1 MEQHEHTKY
10 TKAALQIMLLRQRLA
25 REEAENTE
33 LLDALQLAE
42 EVLQRRC
49 IEILQDKGEKVFLGS
64 DPQQAEKILSA
75 CDAIDIDLLKLII
88 KGYRYFDIAEIL
100 HVSESTIKY
109 RLKRIISIS
118 GFETRDEVIDVM
130 KVFLS

>member
-25 REEAENTE
+25 REEAKNTQ

-49 IEILQDKGEKVFLGS
+49 IEILQDKGKKVFLGT
-64 DPQQAEKILSA
+64 DPQQTEKILSVMEEHNA
-75 CDAIDIDLLKLII
+75 RKQ
-88 KGYRYFDIAEIL
+88 KG
-100 HVSESTIKY
+100 
-109 RLKRIISIS
+109 
-118 GFETRDEVIDVM
+118 
-130 KVFLS
+130 

>member
-25 REEAENTE
+25 REEAENTQ

-49 IEILQDKGEKVFLGS
+49 IEILQDKGKKVFLGT
-64 DPQQAEKILSA
+64 DPQQAEKIRA
-75 CDAIDIDLLKLII
+75 AFQEK
-88 KGYRYFDIAEIL
+88 
-100 HVSESTIKY
+100 
-109 RLKRIISIS
+109 
-118 GFETRDEVIDVM
+118 
-130 KVFLS
+130 

>member
-42 EVLQRRC
+42 EVLQQRC
-49 IEILQDKGEKVFLGS
+49 IEIMQDKGEKVFLGS
-64 DPQQAEKILSA
+64 DPQQAEKILSVMEEH
-75 CDAIDIDLLKLII
+75 DARNQK
-88 KGYRYFDIAEIL
+88 
-100 HVSESTIKY
+100 S
-109 RLKRIISIS
+109 
-118 GFETRDEVIDVM
+118 
-130 KVFLS
+130 

>member
-42 EVLQRRC
+42 EVLQQRC
-49 IEILQDKGEKVFLGS
+49 IEIMQDKGEKVFLGS
-64 DPQQAEKILSA
+64 DPQQAEKILSVMEEHNA
-75 CDAIDIDLLKLII
+75 RKQ
-88 KGYRYFDIAEIL
+88 KG
-100 HVSESTIKY
+100 
-109 RLKRIISIS
+109 
-118 GFETRDEVIDVM
+118 
-130 KVFLS
+130 